1 MNDTLQVFTA
11 NDTLTFN
18 PLNRDDAGEYRCN
31 ASFDSPYL
39 IGTHY
44 VIQSF
49 NITVMSKCKPG
60 DQ

>member
-1 MNDTLQVFTA
+1 MSQVHTT

-18 PLNRDDAGEYRCN
+18 PLNRDDAGEYSCS

-39 IGTHY
+39 VGTRY
-44 VIQSF
+44 VIQSVT
-49 NITVMSKCKPG
+49 ITVMSKCKLD

>member
-1 MNDTLQVFTA
+1 MDDMSQVRTA

-18 PLNRDDAGEYRCN
+18 LLSRDDAGEYKCN

-39 IGTHY
+39 IGTRY

-49 NITVMSKCKPG
+49 NVTVMSKCKLD